1 MIFFFLSVS
10 VYLPVFLCSCWS
22 KRWWSR
28 SSWGVRPTWTWPRTP
43 VTQPWLSTLA
53 SPRWNVWL
61 SPTSTCPKSL
71 WLGTSLPTLCCTK
84 VKRFSPRKDWKIR
97 IAGFSAETASPF
109 CVQPQ
114 PVRNVPNLNYAEA
127 SHCQYHLCHIDIW
140 ATIFFWCQFWVLCL
154 WRWPTDTFPIYSS
167 WFSVGDV
174 MIALALQLNT

>member
-1 MIFFFLSVS
+1 MIIFFLSVS
-10 VYLPVFLCSCWS
+10 VYLSMFLCSCWS

-43 VTQPWLSTLA
+43 VTRPWLSTLA

-97 IAGFSAETASPF
+97 IAGF
-109 CVQPQ
+109 
-114 PVRNVPNLNYAEA
+114 R
-127 SHCQYHLCHIDIW
+127 
-140 ATIFFWCQFWVLCL
+140 VLCSAAASEKRTESEL
-154 WRWPTDTFPIYSS
+154 CRGITLPVSFRPYRCLSHHIFLMPILSFVLVVVINGCIS
-167 WFSVGDV
+167 H
-174 MIALALQLNT
+174 LP